1 MSSDKFNGYF
11 IIQSW
16 MTDETRLN
24 LKTVERDVFAI
35 VYGFSQDGTSDF
47 HGSLSY
53 MSALTG
59 YSRNSICVALK
70 NLTEK
75 NLLIKE
81 EQFKNGIKYCSYT
94 ANMEAVQG
102 TCTPVQGTCTP
113 VQGTCTPVQGTCT
126 NNIDNK
132 KDNKVLSKDKNNSKN
147 GNESFLGSVK
157 KEPKQNLYSQCISL
171 IDNFI
176 KTNNCFDIRELLIHH
191 LDLIVE
197 EKKLRGQKQYQGILN
212 KLQQAHEK
220 GSQYNDIINY
230 SIEHGYPTFY
240 EQNSKQGTKKFI
252 ESGNQHVESF
262 TEEDEKNLH
271 EFQRKLKKEGKQIY
285 F

>member
-1 MSSDKFNGYF
+1 MKADNFVV
-11 IIQSW
+11 IQGW
-16 MTDETRLN
+16 MITELD
-24 LKTVERDVFAI
+24 LKGNDLI
-35 VYGFSQDGTSDF
+35 VYAVIHGFSQTEKQKF
-47 HGSLSY
+47 TGSLQY
-53 MSALTG
+53 LADWC
-59 YSRNSICVALK
+59 NSTKAGIQKNLK
-70 NLTEK
+70 NLIDK
-75 NLLIKE
+75 GLIVKE
-81 EQFKNGIKYCSYT
+81 NEVYKGTNKVAYYTTKLYDPIQQSCMPMEQS
-94 ANMEAVQG
+94 
-102 TCTPVQGTCTP
+102 
-113 VQGTCTPVQGTCT
+113 CT
-126 NNIDNK
+126 NNINK
-132 KDNKVLSKDKNNSKN
+132 QKNNKILSKDKNTSKN